1 MLSSVWP
8 FLHQSQEAVSRFVG
22 VVLGWLGIATLPT
35 LVVPPPNPAGAQ
47 SLWPWVYR
55 LQQQPSKGSPAVG
68 AKPAVPRRH
77 LSEFATAHGPP
88 LPIEILPNLYLSDLA
103 GVLDIGRLL
112 HLGIT
117 HVLSTSGRTPQIKA
131 AASMFAKAGIVHLV
145 VSGEDEEDYQM
156 LPNHWGECS
165 QFIAAAQEGGGKVA
179 VHCQAGINRSGVVVA
194 AATMIQR
201 RLHVVAAVEHCR
213 QRRGTM
219 LWNKGFQM
227 QLCELAREQGLLG
240 PRPAGFSD
248 EPPPSLPPPP
258 KAVRALDRLI

>member
-22 VVLGWLGIATLPT
+22 VVLGWLGIATLET
-35 LVVPPPNPAGAQ
+35 LVVPTPNPAGAQ

-68 AKPAVPRRH
+68 AKPAVP
-77 LSEFATAHGPP
+77 HGPP

-112 HLGIT
+112 QLGIT
-117 HVLSTSGRTPQIKA
+117 HVLTTSGRTPQIKA

-145 VSGEDEEDYQM
+145 VSGEDEEDYPMIQ
-156 LPNHWGECS
+156 NHWGECS

-240 PRPAGFSD
+240 HRPAGFSD
-248 EPPPSLPPPP
+248 TPPPSLQPPP